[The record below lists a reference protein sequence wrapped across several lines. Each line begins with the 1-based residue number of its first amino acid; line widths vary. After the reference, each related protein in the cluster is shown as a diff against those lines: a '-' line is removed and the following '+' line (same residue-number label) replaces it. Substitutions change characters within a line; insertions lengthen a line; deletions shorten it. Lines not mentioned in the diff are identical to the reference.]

1 MKRKFCLG
9 LGLIPTLIGSLS
21 ITYGSKNTKET
32 SAEISSI
39 VYVAFDG
46 EEKTAYVADNAE
58 EVISKLE
65 IQYNRA
71 RQAAITLELTDIIG
85 GSNAINGG
93 N

>member
-1 MKRKFCLG
+1 M
-9 LGLIPTLIGSLS
+9 TAMS
-21 ITYGSKNTKET
+21 
-32 SAEISSI
+32 SA
-39 VYVAFDG
+39 
-46 EEKTAYVADNAE
+46 TDNAN

-71 RQAAITLELTDIIG
+71 RQQAITLELTDIIG